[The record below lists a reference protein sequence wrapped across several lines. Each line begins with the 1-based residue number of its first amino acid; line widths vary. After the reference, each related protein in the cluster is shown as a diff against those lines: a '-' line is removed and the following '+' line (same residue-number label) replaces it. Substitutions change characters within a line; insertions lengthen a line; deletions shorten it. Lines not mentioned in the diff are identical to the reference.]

1 MIDDNNVFKIE
12 IIYLHFANNWAG
24 RCKTRAGA
32 PPARRD
38 STSPIH
44 P

>member
-32 PPARRD
+32 EGCSARPP
-38 STSPIH
+38 
-44 P
+44 